1 MHRATTITFYSIQ
14 MSFITVQRVSLTF
27 FKNPIFRDIGFQIEK
42 GDRIGLIG
50 PNGAG
55 KTTLLRLIMGEISP
69 DEGEISIA
77 KGIRLGYLPQDIQG
91 FSSGPLLPSIIDSI
105 PKRVFLAKEL
115 SKAEQSLKISSQE
128 IKQTKIA
135 ERLADIHQEIQQ
147 LELQYPRHEAEKI
160 LTGLGFKISDYNMPV
175 SSFSGGWKMRA
186 ALASLLYKSPDLL
199 LMDEP
204 TNHLDI
210 PSIRWLEQFLQGF
223 NGAIILVSHDR
234 DFLNRQI
241 NRVISLEPEGMS
253 LYSGNYDFYIKAREE
268 KKKSL
273 EAKTR
278 NQEQKIKEA
287 QRFIVRFRSKASKA
301 RQAQSKIKLLKK
313 MNLVEMQRDEKK
325 IHFSFPEVTRS
336 GRSVIS
342 IKGLSKGFDGKLL
355 YKDIN
360 LSVLRGERVAIIGPN
375 GSGKTT
381 LLRMLAGEI
390 DLNEGIIEMGH
401 GVNMSYFAQH
411 HSEMLNPQ
419 NTIIQE
425 VYQAVPNETI
435 GFIRGVLSAFLFS
448 GGEVDKVINV
458 LSGGERARVSLAKLL
473 VDPGNLMLLDEPTN
487 HLDISSSEKLTDSLS
502 EYDGTL
508 LFVSHNQSFINRL
521 ATKLWDIRD
530 GEIIEYPGNLNEYYD
545 HLARIEKEIE
555 NDPGKEK
562 SLSEKP
568 VYRVSDNT
576 NKSRK
581 EKKKEEAEKRK
592 RIHDTMKPILTEL
605 DQLEEEITGLEL
617 IQKELE
623 KKLANPEIIRDKGK
637 TLSLIDEYNN
647 VRHKLDKLFL
657 KWEQCQGELESVKM
671 NLGFP

>member
-1 MHRATTITFYSIQ
+1 
-14 MSFITVQRVSLTF
+14 MSFISVQKVSLTF
-27 FKNPIFRDIGFQIEK
+27 FKNPIFSNIGFQIEK

-55 KTTLLRLIMGEISP
+55 KTTLLRLIMGKIPP

-77 KGIRLGYLPQDIQG
+77 KGIRLGYLSQDIQE
-91 FSSGPLLPSIIDSI
+91 FSPGPLLPSIIDSI

-115 SKAEQSLKISSQE
+115 SKAEQALKISSQE
-128 IKQTKIA
+128 VTQTKIA
-135 ERLADIHQEIQQ
+135 ERLADIHQEIQH

-160 LTGLGFKISDYNMPV
+160 LTGLGFKMSDYNMPV

-210 PSIRWLEQFLQGF
+210 PSIRWLEQFLQDF
-223 NGAIILVSHDR
+223 KGAIILVSHDR

-253 LYSGNYDFYIKAREE
+253 IYSGNYDFYIKTREE
-268 KKKSL
+268 KKKAL
-273 EAKTR
+273 ESKAR

-313 MNLVEMQRDEKK
+313 MSLVEMQHDEKK
-325 IHFSFPEVTRS
+325 VHFTFPKVKRS
-336 GRSVIS
+336 GRTVIS
-342 IKGLSKGFDGKLL
+342 IIGLSKGFDDKPL

-360 LSVLRGERVAIIGPN
+360 LTVLRGEKIAIIGPN

-381 LLRMLAGEI
+381 LLKMSAGEVEP
-390 DLNEGIIEMGH
+390 DKGKIELGH
-401 GVNMSYFAQH
+401 GVDMSYFAQH

-419 NTIIQE
+419 NTVIQE
-425 VYQAVPNETI
+425 VCRTVPNETI

-473 VDPGNLMLLDEPTN
+473 VNPGNLMLMDEPTN
-487 HLDISSSEKLTDSLS
+487 HLDLSSSEKLTDSLS
-502 EYDGTL
+502 EYNGTL

-545 HLARIEKEIE
+545 HLARIEKEIG
-555 NDPGKEK
+555 NVPGKEK

-568 VYRVSDNT
+568 GYRVSDNT

-617 IQKELE
+617 IKKKLE
-623 KKLANPEIIRDKGK
+623 ENLANPEIIRDKDK
-637 TLSLIDEYNN
+637 KLPLINEYNN
-647 VRHKLDKLFL
+647 ICRKLDKLFQ
-657 KWEQCQGELESVKM
+657 KWEQCQREVENAKID
-671 NLGFP
+671 LGL

>member
-1 MHRATTITFYSIQ
+1 
-14 MSFITVQRVSLTF
+14 MSFITVQKVSLTF
-27 FKNPIFRDIGFQIEK
+27 FKNPIFRNIGFQIEK

-55 KTTLLRLIMGEISP
+55 KTTLLRLLMGEISP

-77 KGIRLGYLPQDIQG
+77 KGIRPGYLSQDIQE

-160 LTGLGFKISDYNMPV
+160 LTGLGFKMSDYNMPV

-210 PSIRWLEQFLQGF
+210 PSIRWLEQFLQDF
-223 NGAIILVSHDR
+223 KGAIILVSHDR

-253 LYSGNYDFYIKAREE
+253 IYSGNYDFYIKTREE
-268 KKKSL
+268 KKKAL
-273 EAKTR
+273 ESKAR

-301 RQAQSKIKLLKK
+301 RQAQSKIKLLEK
-313 MNLVEMQRDEKK
+313 MSLVEMQRDEKK
-325 IHFSFPEVTRS
+325 VHFTFPEVKRS

-342 IKGLSKGFDGKLL
+342 IKGLSKGFDERLL

-360 LSVLRGERVAIIGPN
+360 LTVLRGEKIAIIGPN

-390 DLNEGIIEMGH
+390 ELDEGKIELGH

-411 HSEMLNPQ
+411 HSEILNPQ
-419 NTIIQE
+419 NTVIQE
-425 VYQAVPNETI
+425 VYQTVPNETI

-473 VDPGNLMLLDEPTN
+473 VDPGNLMLMDEPTN
-487 HLDISSSEKLTDSLS
+487 HLDLSSSEKLTDSLS
-502 EYDGTL
+502 EYNGTL

-545 HLARIEKEIE
+545 HLARIEKEIG
-555 NDPGKEK
+555 NVPGKEK

-568 VYRVSDNT
+568 GYRVSDNT

-637 TLSLIDEYNN
+637 KLPLINEYNN

-657 KWEQCQGELESVKM
+657 KWEQCQSELETTKM
-671 NLGFP
+671 TLGL

>member
-1 MHRATTITFYSIQ
+1 
-14 MSFITVQRVSLTF
+14 MSFITVQKVSLTF
-27 FKNPIFRDIGFQIEK
+27 FKNPIFRNIGFQIEK

-55 KTTLLRLIMGEISP
+55 KTTLLRLLMGEISP

-77 KGIRLGYLPQDIQG
+77 KGIRPGYLSQDIQE

-160 LTGLGFKISDYNMPV
+160 LTGLGFKISDYNKPV

-210 PSIRWLEQFLQGF
+210 PSIRWLEQFLQDF
-223 NGAIILVSHDR
+223 KGAIILVSHDR

-253 LYSGNYDFYIKAREE
+253 IYSGNYDFYIKTREE
-268 KKKSL
+268 KKKAL
-273 EAKTR
+273 ESKAR

-301 RQAQSKIKLLKK
+301 RQAQSKIKLLEK
-313 MNLVEMQRDEKK
+313 MSLVEMQRDEKK
-325 IHFSFPEVTRS
+325 VHFTFPEVKRS

-342 IKGLSKGFDGKLL
+342 IKGLSKGFDERLL

-360 LSVLRGERVAIIGPN
+360 LTVLRGEKIAIIGPN

-390 DLNEGIIEMGH
+390 ELDEGKIELGH

-411 HSEMLNPQ
+411 HSEILNPQ
-419 NTIIQE
+419 NTVIQE
-425 VYQAVPNETI
+425 VYQTVPNETI

-473 VDPGNLMLLDEPTN
+473 VDPGNLMLMDEPTN
-487 HLDISSSEKLTDSLS
+487 HLDLSSSEKLTDSLS
-502 EYDGTL
+502 EYNGTL

-530 GEIIEYPGNLNEYYD
+530 GEIIEYPGNLNEYYE
-545 HLARIEKEIE
+545 HLARIEREME
-555 NDPGKEK
+555 EGPGKEK
-562 SLSEKP
+562 SLSGKP
-568 VYRVSDNT
+568 VYRASDNT

-592 RIHDTMKPILTEL
+592 RIHNTMKPILTEL

-637 TLSLIDEYNN
+637 KLPLINEYNN

-657 KWEQCQGELESVKM
+657 KWEQCQSELETTKM
-671 NLGFP
+671 TLGL